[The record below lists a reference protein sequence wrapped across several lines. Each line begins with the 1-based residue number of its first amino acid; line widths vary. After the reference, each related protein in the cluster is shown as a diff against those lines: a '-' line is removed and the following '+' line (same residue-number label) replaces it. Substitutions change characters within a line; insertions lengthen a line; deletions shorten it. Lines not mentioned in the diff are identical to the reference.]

1 MTEGLDRVHV
11 IDSSRLNGRAYFLS
25 LATQARTCGL
35 LSDGELARLE
45 TESLALLAR
54 KARAYTGGEST
65 SLRAE
70 TARAL
75 LDSVHYTVGVALKA
89 CVSPEDAVERL
100 RREPLEALE
109 AAGQAL
115 ISRKLDAARLLHTR
129 LKQNLFDSENVFYR
143 GTIVDGIEG
152 FFRAYRPA
160 FFAQE
165 THITADYP
173 PLNAVEGTGIEFVE
187 GYLRALTHENRFLL
201 YFPPERVRRLLT
213 ARDETWRL
221 QPMNLVG
228 PVLAAALLCELAG
241 RPPRN
246 LFCTEEDAARAVGG
260 TTRET
265 LIERFSQALERLVD
279 ALDCLPGL
287 AAYLRRALLQVVAE
301 VENLMRENGAG
312 RLAFG
317 ASETEVCSQ
326 TVLHLGERMT
336 DTAYARLLEELARCA
351 DAEGR
356 AEGILRGVRSP
367 ADLFDV
373 LRDASLDGES
383 LWRVFSALP
392 EPVLAALRRQYPAP
406 ELLTDEHERMLCET
420 LSEFLDSLSPD
431 NRARIEETARR
442 MRVEI

>member
-1 MTEGLDRVHV
+1 MREGLGRVHV

-228 PVLAAALLCELAG
+228 PVLAAAL
-241 RPPRN
+241 N
-246 LFCTEEDAARAVGG
+246 LFCTAEDAARAVGG

-265 LIERFSQALERLVD
+265 LRERFSRALERLME
-279 ALDCLPGL
+279 ALNCPPGL

-326 TVLHLGERMT
+326 TVLHLGERMP

-356 AEGILRGVRSP
+356 AEKILCGVRSP

-383 LWRVFSALP
+383 LRRVFSALP

-406 ELLTDEHERMLCET
+406 ELLTDERERMLCET

-431 NRARIEETARR
+431 NRARIEETGRR
-442 MRVEI
+442 MQVEI

>member
-1 MTEGLDRVHV
+1 MREGLGRVHV

-25 LATQARTCGL
+25 LATQARACGL

-129 LKQNLFDSENVFYR
+129 LKQNLFDSENVFYQ
-143 GTIVDGIEG
+143 GTIVGGIEG

-201 YFPPERVRRLLT
+201 CFSPERVCRLLT

-246 LFCTEEDAARAVGG
+246 LFCTAEDAARAVGG

-265 LIERFSQALERLVD
+265 LRERFSRALERLME
-279 ALDCLPGL
+279 ALDCPPGL

-326 TVLHLGERMT
+326 TVLHLGERMP

-351 DAEGR
+351 DAEK
-356 AEGILRGVRSP
+356 ILCGVRSP

-383 LWRVFSALP
+383 LRRVFSALP

-406 ELLTDEHERMLCET
+406 ELLTDERERMLCET

>member
-1 MTEGLDRVHV
+1 
-11 IDSSRLNGRAYFLS
+11 
-25 LATQARTCGL
+25 
-35 LSDGELARLE
+35 
-45 TESLALLAR
+45 
-54 KARAYTGGEST
+54 
-65 SLRAE
+65 
-70 TARAL
+70 
-75 LDSVHYTVGVALKA
+75 
-89 CVSPEDAVERL
+89 
-100 RREPLEALE
+100 
-109 AAGQAL
+109 
-115 ISRKLDAARLLHTR
+115 
-129 LKQNLFDSENVFYR
+129 
-143 GTIVDGIEG
+143 
-152 FFRAYRPA
+152 
-160 FFAQE
+160 
-165 THITADYP
+165 
-173 PLNAVEGTGIEFVE
+173 
-187 GYLRALTHENRFLL
+187 
-201 YFPPERVRRLLT
+201 
-213 ARDETWRL
+213 
-221 QPMNLVG
+221 MNLVG

-326 TVLHLGERMT
+326 TVLHLGERMP

-431 NRARIEETARR
+431 NRARLEETARR
-442 MRVEI
+442 MQVEI